1 MGKWYK
7 SSRYHIVM
15 SRNWIYVAVA
25 LLPLCSCSLKE
36 ERDECPC
43 IVSLSLDPAL
53 EGNVVFGAVNDD
65 GYSFRRD
72 DVLSDEEGGTV
83 EYEIVRG
90 NNILYMYQGN
100 LVSDGP
106 LIRYRNGV
114 QADSVYAW
122 NSGLLNTNME
132 MLSISPEFKKQFA
145 TVYLSIISRNKSVF
159 KIIVTGGVNGLDLR
173 TMKPLAGEFA
183 CRADKIDD
191 WYYVFRLPR
200 QFADERLASE
210 PLKIEVYSES
220 GLAASCPLGEAISAT
235 GYDWE
240 DESLSDIYV
249 DMDIDLVNVSIDVGN
264 WEDGGEHS
272 FKI

>member
-1 MGKWYK
+1 
-7 SSRYHIVM
+7 M
-15 SRNWIYVAVA
+15 SHNWIYVAAA

-43 IVSLSLDPAL
+43 IVSLYLDPTL

-72 DVLSDEEGGTV
+72 DVLSDEERGTV

-100 LVSDGP
+100 PLSEGP

-114 QADSVYAW
+114 QADSLYAW
-122 NSGLLNTNME
+122 NSGMLNTNME
-132 MLSISPEFKKQFA
+132 TLRISPELKKQFA
-145 TVYLSIISRNKSVF
+145 TVYLSILSRNKSVY
-159 KIIVTGGVNGLDLR
+159 KIIVTGGVAGLDLL
-173 TMKPLAGEFA
+173 TMTPLAGEYA

-200 QFADERLASE
+200 QFADESQACE
-210 PLKIEVYSES
+210 TLKVEVYSES
-220 GLAASCPLGEAISAT
+220 GLAASCPLGEAITAT
-235 GYDWE
+235 GYDWD
-240 DESLSDIYV
+240 DESLSDLYI
-249 DMDIDLVNVSIDVGN
+249 DLDIDQVSVSVEVGN
-264 WEDGGEHS
+264 WENGGEHS
-272 FKI
+272 FMI